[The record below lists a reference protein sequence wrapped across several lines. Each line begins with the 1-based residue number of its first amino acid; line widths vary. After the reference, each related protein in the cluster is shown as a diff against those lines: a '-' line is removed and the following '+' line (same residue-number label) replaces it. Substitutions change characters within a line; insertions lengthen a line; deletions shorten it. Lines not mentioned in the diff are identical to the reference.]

1 MTMSFVSNI
10 FRIRALI
17 VTAVV
22 FAGIAPA
29 PAAEPLSRLFIT
41 PEVRARLEARRQ
53 SKVPETA
60 VSQTEVPEVEEPV
73 ASFLTVQGVVVR
85 SGGRRTVFINGVPYT
100 GQGAPKGTELAPGN
114 LPAEVAIVPTE
125 GAAAVQVKVG
135 QSLDKNSLA
144 IDDALLRAGT
154 ISIGRKAAKT
164 PAANK

>member
-1 MTMSFVSNI
+1 MTMSFVWNI
-10 FRIRALI
+10 FRIRALLAA
-17 VTAVV
+17 AVV
-22 FAGIAPA
+22 FAGIVPA
-29 PAAEPLSRLFIT
+29 PAAEPLGRLFLT
-41 PEVRARLEARRQ
+41 PEVRTRLEALRQ
-53 SKVPETA
+53 SKVSETA
-60 VSQTEVPEVEEPV
+60 ASQADAPEVEEPV

-114 LPAEVAIVPTE
+114 LPAEVAIVLTE

-164 PAANK
+164 PSANK